1 MSVVRRPHGD
11 DGQVLVMVALMM
23 VGVVSVV
30 GLVSDGG
37 LVFAQRRDLQNVADA
52 AAAAGAMQ
60 IDEAVYRSS
69 GEVVLDEQLA
79 RDAAAL
85 YWTPKAT
92 STTWCRCYPTGWRS
106 RCRVRR
112 RRASCGS
119 SASMASKSVRARPR
133 SRATAS
139 RARDRRRSADGLES
153 RHNGHSEQ
161 PAGSNDGCRVR

>member
-1 MSVVRRPHGD
+1 MKVIRRLRD
-11 DGQVLVMVALMM
+11 DEGQVLVLVALMM

-60 IDEAVYRSS
+60 INEAVYRST

-85 YWTPKAT
+85 YLDAEGGLDYVVNVLPDRVEVAVSRQAT
-92 STTWCRCYPTGWRS
+92 TGFL
-106 RCRVRR
+106 RVI
-112 RRASCGS
+112 GINGVEV
-119 SASMASKSVRARPR
+119 SASASAEPR
-133 SRATAS
+133 F
-139 RARDRRRSADGLES
+139 GVE
-153 RHNGHSEQ
+153 G
-161 PAGSNDGCRVR
+161 AGP